1 MTDVT
6 AEMGHGYED
15 VQGDIHT
22 VVESH
27 LESEENATEV
37 VWFPFDLPNSLVKE
51 IIWESGGN
59 LVTSVL
65 YGTPAAGNGVQACLE
80 MGCSVLSLCENEHH
94 MEHLT
99 KTLQN
104 KFVQCASKKQPYIRV
119 GPPCASCS
127 PMCAGGLG
135 TGQEVSQIYQGKER
149 TGTVT
154 YNWTYPL
161 KKRRLSH
168 KQASSAYAAGN
179 TQLRT
184 WGLIQRKPNNKHVLS
199 DFVSVDS

>member
-1 MTDVT
+1 MAGSDHAFVPRKVKAQSLRYRGGNNMVTGSMIDVT
-6 AEMGHGYED
+6 AEMDHGYED

-99 KTLQN
+99 KTLQS
-104 KFVQCASKKQPYIRV
+104 KLVQCASKSNQTFGSDHLALRAR
-119 GPPCASCS
+119 PCA
-127 PMCAGGLG
+127 P
-135 TGQEVSQIYQGKER
+135 EVLVQVKKSVKDIKE
-149 TGTVT
+149 
-154 YNWTYPL
+154 
-161 KKRRLSH
+161 
-168 KQASSAYAAGN
+168 KQ
-179 TQLRT
+179 
-184 WGLIQRKPNNKHVLS
+184 
-199 DFVSVDS
+199 

>member
-6 AEMGHGYED
+6 AEMGHGDED
-15 VQGDIHT
+15 VTEGFHT
-22 VVESH
+22 VAERH
-27 LESEENATEV
+27 LESEEDATEV

-65 YGTPAAGNGVQACLE
+65 YGILAAGKGVQACLG

-104 KFVQCASKKQPYIRV
+104 KLV
-119 GPPCASCS
+119 
-127 PMCAGGLG
+127 
-135 TGQEVSQIYQGKER
+135 
-149 TGTVT
+149 
-154 YNWTYPL
+154 
-161 KKRRLSH
+161 
-168 KQASSAYAAGN
+168 
-179 TQLRT
+179 
-184 WGLIQRKPNNKHVLS
+184 
-199 DFVSVDS
+199 